1 MGTYFYKKID
11 TDGRVVYCITYD
23 NTRPNI
29 TDPLTVEIT
38 EDEYNAILAE
48 MQRKTE
54 LVDQLYRGVVTIDDV
69 PEEWREEIQQRVDEL
84 IAEQGRYEDLDIP
97 ADEAMAIILGGAV

>member
-1 MGTYFYKKID
+1 MKYYKQINEIGETILLLTYEFVP
-11 TDGRVVYCITYD
+11 TIT
-23 NTRPNI
+23 N
-29 TDPLTVEIT
+29 PLMVEIT
-38 EDEYNAILAE
+38 EEEYNAILAD
-48 MQRKTE
+48 MQRKDE
-54 LVDQLYRGVVTIDDV
+54 LVDQLYRGIITIDDV

>member
-1 MGTYFYKKID
+1 MTYFFKTVDETGGIL
-11 TDGRVVYCITYD
+11 YCTTYD

-38 EDEYNAILAE
+38 EDEYNAILADI
-48 MQRKTE
+48 QRKDE
-54 LVDQLYRGVVTIDDV
+54 LVDQLYRGIITIDDV

-97 ADEAMAIILGGAV
+97 ADEAINIILGGAV

>member
-1 MGTYFYKKID
+1 MRYFYKQISA
-11 TDGRVVYCITYD
+11 TGEVTALLTYD

-29 TDPLTVEIT
+29 TDPMTIEIT
-38 EDEYNAILAE
+38 EDEYNAILADI
-48 MQRKTE
+48 QRKDE
-54 LVDQLYRGVVTIDDV
+54 LVDQLYRGIITIDDV

-97 ADEAMAIILGGAV
+97 ADEAINIILGGAV